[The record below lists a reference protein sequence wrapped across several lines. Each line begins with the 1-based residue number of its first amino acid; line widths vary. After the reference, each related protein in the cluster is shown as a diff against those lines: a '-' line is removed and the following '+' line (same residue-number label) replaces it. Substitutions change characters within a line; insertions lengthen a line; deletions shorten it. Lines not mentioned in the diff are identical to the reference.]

1 MSILDETGAVFNNM
15 DLPGSYTV
23 KDFQFPSTLSLGMAF
38 TTNKWLL
45 AADVTQIDWSSVMK
59 NFNLNFTVDQ
69 SVPGFG
75 GAETDITMK
84 QEWDDQTVLKLGAA
98 YAVSNRLMLRG
109 GLNLATNPIPDEY
122 LNPLFPAIIENHV
135 TLGASWNF
143 SKAHGVSGSLAIAPE
158 VKQTNSQTQVESTHS
173 QNNLQI
179 MYSYRF

>member
-1 MSILDETGAVFNNM
+1 M
-15 DLPGSYTV
+15 PGTFTV
-23 KDFQFPSTLSLGMAF
+23 KDFQFPSTLSLGMAY
-38 TTNKWLL
+38 NMDKWLF
-45 AADVTQIDWSSVMK
+45 AADISQIHWSSVMK
-59 NFNLNFTVDQ
+59 DFKLNFTAD
-69 SVPGFG
+69 SPEPGVNG
-75 GAETDITMK
+75 PSADITMK

-109 GLNLATNPIPDEY
+109 GLNLANNPIPDEY